1 MMVAVIVVI
10 LLLGLALAYILT
22 PLRRA
27 DRPGG
32 PDPKAAGAAEADA
45 QDKKTGA
52 LTALVDIEDEREVG
66 KLSAADFELLRQE
79 YEAEAMAA
87 LRELDDIHF
96 TLRTD
101 EALEAE
107 IAAVRAGLE
116 CPSCGGARPPDE
128 PCPRCGA

>member
-1 MMVAVIVVI
+1 MMVAVILVV

-27 DRPGG
+27 ADEPGS
-32 PDPKAAGAAEADA
+32 PDPKAAEEADA
-45 QDKKTGA
+45 EDKKKGA
-52 LTALVDIEDEREVG
+52 LTALVDIEDEREMG

-116 CPSCGGARPPDE
+116 CPSCGGARPPGE

>member
-1 MMVAVIVVI
+1 MVAVILVV

-22 PLRRA
+22 PLI
-27 DRPGG
+27 RPGG
-32 PDPKAAGAAEADA
+32 EPAEEDPRTAAAIDAEDR
-45 QDKKTGA
+45 KMSA
-52 LTALVDIEDEREVG
+52 LTGLVDIEDEREVG
-66 KLSAADFELLRQE
+66 KLSAADFELLRRE

-87 LRELDDIHF
+87 LHELDDIHF

-116 CPSCGGARPPDE
+116 CPSCGGARPPGE

>member
-1 MMVAVIVVI
+1 MVAVILVV
-10 LLLGLALAYILT
+10 LLLGLALAYVLT

-27 DRPGG
+27 GGEPAG
-32 PDPKAAGAAEADA
+32 PDRRGQAEDDA
-45 QDKKTGA
+45 EDKKSSA

-66 KLSAADFELLRQE
+66 KLSAADFELLRRE

-116 CPSCGGARPPDE
+116 CPSCGGARPPGK

>member
-1 MMVAVIVVI
+1 MVAVVLVV

-27 DRPGG
+27 AGG
-32 PDPKAAGAAEADA
+32 PGSPDPMEAAEANA
-45 QDKKTGA
+45 EDKKNSA

-66 KLSAADFELLRQE
+66 KLSTADFELLRQE
-79 YEAEAMAA
+79 YEAEAMSA
-87 LRELDDIHF
+87 LHELDDIHF
-96 TLRTD
+96 TYRTD

-116 CPSCGGARPPDE
+116 CPSCGRVRPPGE
-128 PCPRCGA
+128 LCPRCGA

>member
-1 MMVAVIVVI
+1 MVAVILVV
-10 LLLGLALAYILT
+10 LLLGLALAYVLT

-27 DRPGG
+27 GGEPARPDRRGQ
-32 PDPKAAGAAEADA
+32 AEADA
-45 QDKKTGA
+45 EDKKSSA

-66 KLSAADFELLRQE
+66 KLSAADFELLRRE

-116 CPSCGGARPPDE
+116 CPSCGGARPPGE

>member
-1 MMVAVIVVI
+1 MMVAVIVVV

-22 PLRRA
+22 PLA
-27 DRPGG
+27 RPGG
-32 PDPKAAGAAEADA
+32 HPADQDPRREAAEHAE
-45 QDKKTGA
+45 DKKNSA
-52 LTALVDIEDEREVG
+52 LSALIDIEDEREVG
-66 KLSAADFELLRQE
+66 KLSAADFELLRRE

-87 LRELDDIHF
+87 LHELDEIHF

-116 CPSCGGARPPDE
+116 CPSCGGARPPGE